1 MLNKNGLKAA
11 SLIVDSKKLA
21 TATLLGVAIAVV
33 KGPFQFPVTDY
44 LIIVEAPI
52 LGLSYFLLGRGGA
65 TYTGLV
71 NGLLQSAVKINFFPL
86 DLVFGVSYGI
96 LVDLFCSLL
105 GVGGDNA
112 SPKRMTAAL
121 GLASTITGLS
131 IAYGVISLNINLGPA
146 TAGLTPLELLD
157 FVYVPIVIWG
167 IVSGAVGGFLAS
179 RIWERNL
186 KERFNPSKTVVT
198 QAT

>member
-1 MLNKNGLKAA
+1 
-11 SLIVDSKKLA
+11 VDSRKLA
-21 TATLLGVAIAVV
+21 TATLLGVAIAAV

-71 NGLLQSAVKINFFPL
+71 NGLLQSVIKISFFPL
-86 DLVFGVSYGI
+86 DLIFGVSYGI
-96 LVDLFCSLL
+96 LVDLFCSIL

-112 SPKRMTAAL
+112 NTKRMTAAL
-121 GLASTITGLS
+121 GLASTIAGLS
-131 IAYGVISLNINLGPA
+131 IAYGVIALNINLGPS
-146 TAGLTPLELLD
+146 TAGLSSSQLLD

-167 IVSGAVGGFLAS
+167 IISGAVGGFLAS
-179 RIWERNL
+179 RIWEKNL
-186 KERFNPSKTVVT
+186 KQRFNPSKAAIT